1 MGKEE
6 EYNKLVKE
14 IYLCRK
20 CPLWK
25 NRTNPVPGEGSLDA
39 EIMFIG
45 EAPGFH
51 EDKQGKPFVGQAGK
65 LLTQLLRDIGLERS
79 DVFITNVVKC
89 RPPDNRDP
97 TREEIEACSA
107 YLDKQIEII
116 KPKIIVTL
124 GRFSARYLY
133 EKIGR
138 KFTSMTKERG
148 KIIEGKLDCCDVK
161 ILTMYHPAAALYNP
175 KLKDVM
181 ISDFQ
186 KLKEVIRG
194 SNRKPKRTLL
204 DFIGQD

>member
-133 EKIGR
+133 EKMGR

-148 KIIEGKLDCCDVK
+148 KILEGKLDCCDVK

-181 ISDFQ
+181 KSDFQ
-186 KLKEVIRG
+186 KLKKVISE